1 MSRIR
6 WYHFFFVLSLFDVV
20 VILSS
25 LELHRRTLENTET
38 MQLTAVTLDDE
49 SRSIQR
55 MQEAILALN
64 KPGNDLFQGER
75 DLREQTRRLE
85 GAKIRIKATL
95 DDAAKKDIPVGDL
108 TETVARLT
116 TAAQSVF
123 DQFRSIESNPTDTS
137 ANQRRLVEAGKAMA
151 QMDDQA
157 QLCMAILGR
166 LTQMNASRRI
176 DFLAMQETEISRRLE
191 YERIFIAAVIV
202 ILVGMLYFGRR
213 LQAADRDLELER
225 RRVKEE
231 RRERLAQIGEICSS
245 VAHGIRNPLAAMRS
259 SAQLTLELGKI
270 DEDSRERVNDIL
282 SEGRRLGD
290 RVTRLLNF
298 ARAKVDAFQ
307 KVDLRDL
314 VAESIR
320 EIEPELTR
328 RGIRAERILPDS
340 PIPVN
345 GDRHQLQQVVIEL
358 LSNAMELS
366 KSGDAI
372 QVACRPPDA
381 AGMTAIV
388 VTDQGPGVPAEVRGR
403 IFDLFFTTKPTGTGI
418 GLATVRRIARLH
430 GGDVTLADAPTGH
443 GAMFVVMLPK
453 AGLRTG
459 PDSSLGAVQ

>member
-6 WYHFFFVLSLFDVV
+6 WYHFFFVLSLFDVA

-25 LELHRRTLENTET
+25 LELHRRTLENTKT
-38 MQLTAVTLDDE
+38 MQSTAVKLDDE

-64 KPGNDLFQGER
+64 KPANDLFQDNSNLADE
-75 DLREQTRRLE
+75 TRRLE
-85 GAKIRIKATL
+85 RAKIRIQSAMS
-95 DDAAKKDIPVGDL
+95 DAAEKTIQIDDL
-108 TETVARLT
+108 NDPVARLT
-116 TAAQSVF
+116 RAAEDVF
-123 DQFRSIESNPTDTS
+123 HQFGAIRAEPADRA
-137 ANQRRLVEAGKAMA
+137 ANQQRLVDAGRAMA
-151 QMDDQA
+151 RMDDQA
-157 QLCMAILGR
+157 QLCMAILAR
-166 LTQMNASRRI
+166 LTQLNASRRI
-176 DFLAMQETEISRRLE
+176 DFLAQQETEITRRLD

-213 LQAADRDLELER
+213 LQAADRALELER
-225 RRVKEE
+225 HRVKAE

-270 DEDSRERVNDIL
+270 DDDSRERVNDIL

-298 ARAKVDAFQ
+298 ARAKMDAFQ
-307 KVDLRDL
+307 TLDLRDL
-314 VAESIR
+314 VQESIR
-320 EIEPELTR
+320 EVEPELDR
-328 RGIRAERILPDS
+328 RGIRVMCDLPDH
-340 PIPVN
+340 PIPID

-366 KSGDAI
+366 QPGDAI
-372 QVACRPPDA
+372 QVGCRPPDA
-381 AGMTAIV
+381 AGMAAIFV
-388 VTDQGPGVPAEVRGR
+388 ADQGPGVPAEVRGR

-418 GLATVRRIARLH
+418 GLATVRRIARIH
-430 GGDVTLADAPTGH
+430 GGDVALADTPSGR
-443 GAMFVVMLPK
+443 GATFVVMLPK

-459 PDSSLGAVQ
+459 PESSPGVVH